1 MDRELTPLGR
11 MLEGARERLGISGR
25 EAARRANITE
35 ARWRQVVTGVQTRG
49 GERIAVR
56 PRALTVVAMATAVG
70 VEPTEALAAAGH
82 DARPERVAALVGEIQ
97 RVPASDEQQV
107 AAEVERIMALNMSL
121 DARLRMVRALRE
133 AWEHRGQDVQTLK
146 DVG

>member
-1 MDRELTPLGR
+1 

-49 GERIAVR
+49 GQRIAVN
-56 PRALTVVAMATAVG
+56 PRALTIVAMAMAVE
-70 VEPTEALAAAGH
+70 VEPAEALAVAGH
-82 DARPERVAALVGEIQ
+82 DARPERVTALIGETQ
-97 RVPASDEQQV
+97 RIPASDEQQV

-133 AWEHRGQDVQTLK
+133 AWEGRGDSSHRQAS
-146 DVG
+146 